1 MSAGGPK
8 ISHAVASP
16 IVWRC
21 WCASLE
27 TASGLRRT
35 ISSFTPRYG
44 QGVSVA
50 ALQALELQRV
60 LATHTSNL
68 ASEFFGRAAKV
79 VENPWGMSA
88 SKNDLRMKE
97 VRRRRN
103 AASTLINWYM
113 ARLQK
118 AAHRDPSL
126 ALAFH
131 RVTNL
136 LAPLRV
142 S

>member
-1 MSAGGPK
+1 M
-8 ISHAVASP
+8 
-16 IVWRC
+16 
-21 WCASLE
+21 
-27 TASGLRRT
+27 
-35 ISSFTPRYG
+35 
-44 QGVSVA
+44 SVA
-50 ALQALELQRV
+50 ALQALELQRA
-60 LATHTSNL
+60 LARRTSNL

-136 LAPLRV
+136 LAPPQSLMSPDVLPSAFSRRTFLG
-142 S
+142 SIR